1 MTGRLRLGHNQVTNP
16 EKASLLVF
24 LAEFHRTAA
33 KTMASPVHP
42 EDVVGFESESVWW
55 RPVLHLIGIYGFQM
69 QRPGRGGLLVPQI
82 SKSAVSHPAL
92 RDKPADCTASWR
104 IRPLDGLPIWKSA
117 IQQVGKPAVR
127 LAQTAYK
134 LQSEPAPAYQSVQ
147 RYHGPSI
154 GRKTPPGS
162 SRRRC

>member
-92 RDKPADCTASWR
+92 KKQLLEVVALQSVPKPGRSAVA
-104 IRPLDGLPIWKSA
+104 LAEAEGLPDSSRGSSEA
-117 IQQVGKPAVR
+117 TPP
-127 LAQTAYK
+127 
-134 LQSEPAPAYQSVQ
+134 EPARKPTAPRLVRHSFSD
-147 RYHGPSI
+147 G
-154 GRKTPPGS
+154 GRGARVAHPETIT
-162 SRRRC
+162 R